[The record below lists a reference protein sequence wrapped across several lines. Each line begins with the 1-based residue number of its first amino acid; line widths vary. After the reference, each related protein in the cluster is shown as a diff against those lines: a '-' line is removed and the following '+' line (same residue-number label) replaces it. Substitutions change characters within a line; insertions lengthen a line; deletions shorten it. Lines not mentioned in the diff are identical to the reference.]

1 MTNVP
6 QKIRNLWTDM
16 YVLFDKNYLMANTEE
31 SWGSFWEQAG
41 AVIKKYP
48 QCPYIMKMIDV
59 VTTIIED
66 RMLTENVTPPTVE
79 MEDLF

>member
-6 QKIRNLWTDM
+6 QRIRDLWTDI
-16 YVLFDKNYLMANTEE
+16 YVLFDKNYLMPNTEE
-31 SWGSFWEQAG
+31 AWGSFWEQAG
-41 AVIKKYP
+41 AVIKKYS

-79 MEDLF
+79 EEDLF